1 MSGRGPA
8 GKTSDPF
15 GLACEM
21 WQLGFESWQVIGW
34 RSWRMM
40 QGGAAARDESV
51 RMVSEK
57 WQAGMELGFEMTRST
72 MAGDGGATPE
82 AQARKAVRHYQKRV
96 TANRKRLSR

>member
-1 MSGRGPA
+1 MSRRA
-8 GKTSDPF
+8 KATKASDPF
-15 GLACEM
+15 GLAAEM
-21 WQLGFESWQVIGW
+21 WQLGFEAWQVIGW

-40 QGGAAARDESV
+40 QGGAAAHDESV

-57 WQAGMELGFEMTRST
+57 WQANMELGMAA
-72 MAGDGGATPE
+72 MAGEGGATPE

>member
-1 MSGRGPA
+1 MSGRKPA
-8 GKTSDPF
+8 VKAADPF
-15 GLACEM
+15 AMAGLAYEW
-21 WQLGFESWQVIGW
+21 WQLGFESWQVVGM

-57 WQAGMELGFEMTRST
+57 LQANMELGLAA
-72 MAGDGGATPE
+72 MAGEGGVTPE
-82 AQARKAVRHYQKRV
+82 AQARKAIRHYQKRV